1 MNKKK
6 VNCDSS
12 GLKLSPNVIFQF
24 KHFQNLSISTVPTT
38 VTHREPQN
46 SPSFFNRHKLLSI
59 FLSRERIFF
68 FIYLFPSC
76 HVHSV
81 PKAKPHTVNVSL
93 SNSQITRKKFLPKV
107 GISAVIQSKSARCQT
122 ESGYQ
127 NNHLVLH
134 FKLSKIKK
142 KKTKRKV
149 AIKTFSKNKPGGRKK
164 VNFEWIFET

>member
-12 GLKLSPNVIFQF
+12 GLKLPPNVIFQF

-142 KKTKRKV
+142 KKNEKKSSHKDILKKQTGWTKKSQ
-149 AIKTFSKNKPGGRKK
+149 F
-164 VNFEWIFET
+164 